1 MHFWILAA
9 VDYSDI
15 NMYSFISLILQLK
28 RKRVGAGQR
37 GSSNPFL
44 AAKDLLKP
52 TTLDTVPSKGTDSS
66 RIFNDSSGD
75 SGETNTEAS
84 LAATSSIRARANVV
98 AASLNSPTKGGRA
111 MSKKQQKL
119 AEAAM
124 TSRNISQYFAKK
136 ETLEKSQ
143 EEKGLDATLSYTTRV
158 VPKENSG
165 QQAHSPVTVETV
177 EMSPVGSETPV
188 GSVIEEESKTDVIV
202 ISDEEEETHKTQTL
216 ELGWVQN
223 TCKEHKSTT
232 E

>member
-1 MHFWILAA
+1 M
-9 VDYSDI
+9 
-15 NMYSFISLILQLK
+15 K

-52 TTLDTVPSKGTDSS
+52 TTLGTVPNKGSDSS

-84 LAATSSIRARANVV
+84 LAVTSSIRARANVV

-111 MSKKQQKL
+111 ISKKQQKL
-119 AEAAM
+119 AEAAK

-143 EEKGLDATLSYTTRV
+143 EEKGHDASLSYTTRV
-158 VPKENSG
+158 VPKENSS

-177 EMSPVGSETPV
+177 EMSPVGS
-188 GSVIEEESKTDVIV
+188 VIEEESKTDVIV
-202 ISDEEEETHKTQTL
+202 IPDEEEETHKTQTL

-223 TCKEHKSTT
+223 TCKEYKSTT
-232 E
+232 V